1 MKIKNIIYFVSILII
16 AFSCT
21 KDIEIELPE
30 TEEKFV
36 VEGWIEQ
43 DQYPVVVLTTNTP
56 YFDKFDSTALMD
68 MFITDAKVTV
78 SDGTTTEHLAFTI
91 NFQNLENADWP
102 MVYFVGDTLKGEIGK
117 TYTLSIEAEGKTLT
131 AFTTI
136 PQIIESDSLWFKVD
150 EGQDSLGY
158 LWGLYSDDPNTN
170 SYFRFFTKRL
180 GRDNVYT
187 PTYGSIVEDKFFS
200 GDTLEFSLVR
210 GIGSY
215 TAADAYDDEELG
227 YYKIGDT
234 VVFRL
239 TTIDQA
245 HYNFWRTAEQEIM
258 MGQNPFSS
266 PVQIRSNI
274 EGGLGVWGGYAA
286 DYDTLICK

>member
-215 TAADAYDDEELG
+215 TAADAYDDDELG

>member
-30 TEEKFV
+30 SEEKIV

-43 DQYPVVVLTTNTP
+43 NQYPVVVLTTNTP

-68 MFITDAKVTV
+68 VFISDAKVTV
-78 SDGTTTEHLAFTI
+78 SDGTTTEHLSFTI
-91 NFQNLENADWP
+91 DFQNLQNADWP
-102 MVYFVGDTLKGEIGK
+102 MVYFIGDTLKGEIGK
-117 TYTLSIEAEGKTLT
+117 TYTLNIEVEGKILT

-136 PQIIESDSLWFKVD
+136 PQIIEADSIWFKLD

-180 GRDNVYT
+180 SRDNVFT

-239 TTIDQA
+239 TSIDQA

-286 DYDTLICK
+286 DYDTLICE

>member
-30 TEEKFV
+30 TEDKFV

-43 DQYPVVVLTTNTP
+43 GQYPVVVLTTNTP

-78 SDGTTTEHLAFTI
+78 SDGTTTEHLSFTI
-91 NFQNLENADWP
+91 NFQNLQNADWP
-102 MVYFVGDTLKGEIGK
+102 MVYFVGDTLMGEIGK
-117 TYTLSIEAEGKTLT
+117 TYTLSIEADGKILT

-136 PQIIESDSLWFKVD
+136 PQIIEADSLWFKVD

-170 SYFRFFTKRL
+170 SFFRFFTKRL

-187 PTYGSIVEDKFFS
+187 PTYGSIIDDKFIS
-200 GDTLEFSLVR
+200 GDTLEFSLMR

-239 TTIDQA
+239 TSIDQA
-245 HYNFWRTAEQEIM
+245 HYDFWRTAEQEIM

-286 DYDTLICK
+286 VYDTLICN

>member
-1 MKIKNIIYFVSILII
+1 MKKLIYFISILII

-30 TEEKFV
+30 AEEKIV

-43 DQYPVVVLTTNTP
+43 NQYPIVVLTTNSP

-68 MFITDAKVTV
+68 MFITEAKVIV

-215 TAADAYDDEELG
+215 TAADAYDDDELG

>member
-1 MKIKNIIYFVSILII
+1 MKIKNIICFVSILII

-187 PTYGSIVEDKFFS
+187 PTYGSIVDDKFIS
-200 GDTLEFSLVR
+200 GDTLEFSLIR

-274 EGGLGVWGGYAA
+274 EGGLGIWGGYAA